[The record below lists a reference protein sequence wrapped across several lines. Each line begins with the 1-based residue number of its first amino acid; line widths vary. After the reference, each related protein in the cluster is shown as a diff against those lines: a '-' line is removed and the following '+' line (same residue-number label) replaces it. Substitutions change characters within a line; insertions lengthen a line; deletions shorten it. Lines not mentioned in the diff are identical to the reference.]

1 MAYTAS
7 TDLFEGSLSLLVE
20 LTKLNLLDVFLIKL
34 QQLTAQYKD
43 DVKAGGAAIN
53 ELAEPLPL
61 LGQLVAIKARLLLPQ
76 PAHPEEEE
84 VPISLEELERRLKEY
99 EQFKTVAQVLAEL
112 HALQHQPFARLS
124 APRSSEQAGT
134 PAAPSVGD
142 ESGDTR
148 PPRPLEVG
156 IVDLMAAFAHVIEKA
171 QVAVY
176 EIQSEPWTVEM
187 KVEELTML
195 LTVKRQLGF
204 GEIFSPEKSRLELVV
219 IFLAL
224 LELVR
229 QRVCMAVQERHFG
242 EILIVRREAMEGQGD
257 GRVASQARA

>member
-1 MAYTAS
+1 MAYAVS
-7 TDLFEGSLSLLVE
+7 TDLYEGSLSLLVE
-20 LTKLNLLDVFLIKL
+20 LAKLNLLDVFLIQL
-34 QQLTAQYKD
+34 QQLTAQYKVE
-43 DVKAGGAAIN
+43 VKASAAAIN

-76 PAHPEEEE
+76 PQQPEEEE
-84 VPISLEELERRLKEY
+84 VPSSLEELERRLKEY

-112 HALQHQPFARLS
+112 HALQHQHFTR
-124 APRSSEQAGT
+124 T
-134 PAAPSVGD
+134 PSTPSLDDRGD
-142 ESGDTR
+142 EV
-148 PPRPLEVG
+148 PPPPVEVG
-156 IVDLMAAFAHVIEKA
+156 IVDLMAAFARVVEKA
-171 QVAVY
+171 KVTVY

-204 GEIFSPEKSRLELVV
+204 GEMFSPEKSRLELVV

-229 QRVCMAVQERHFG
+229 RRMCLAVQERHFG
-242 EILIVRREAMEGQGD
+242 EILIVRRDAPEGQGD
-257 GRVASQARA
+257 GRLASQTRA

>member
-1 MAYTAS
+1 M
-7 TDLFEGSLSLLVE
+7 LVE
-20 LTKLNLLDVFLIKL
+20 LTKLNVLDVFLIKL

-43 DVKAGGAAIN
+43 EVNAGGAALN
-53 ELAEPLPL
+53 EMAEPLPL

-76 PAHPEEEE
+76 PAALAEEDE

-112 HALQHQPFARLS
+112 HALQHQHFAR
-124 APRSSEQAGT
+124 T
-134 PAAPSVGD
+134 PAEASSGD
-142 ESGDTR
+142 EGGETL

-171 QVAVY
+171 TVAVY

-229 QRVCMAVQERHFG
+229 RRACMAVQERHFG
-242 EILIVRREAMEGQGD
+242 EILIVRREPPA
-257 GRVASQARA
+257 

>member
-20 LTKLNLLDVFLIKL
+20 LTKLNVLDVFLIKL

-43 DVKAGGAAIN
+43 EVNTGGAALN

-76 PAHPEEEE
+76 PAQPEEEE

-112 HALQHQPFARLS
+112 HALQHQHFAR
-124 APRSSEQAGT
+124 T
-134 PAAPSVGD
+134 PAPPSVGD
-142 ESGDTR
+142 EGGDAL

-171 QVAVY
+171 TVAVY

-229 QRVCMAVQERHFG
+229 RRVCMAVQERHFG
-242 EILIVRREAMEGQGD
+242 EILIVRRDAPEGQAD
-257 GRVASQARA
+257 GPPTSASHHR